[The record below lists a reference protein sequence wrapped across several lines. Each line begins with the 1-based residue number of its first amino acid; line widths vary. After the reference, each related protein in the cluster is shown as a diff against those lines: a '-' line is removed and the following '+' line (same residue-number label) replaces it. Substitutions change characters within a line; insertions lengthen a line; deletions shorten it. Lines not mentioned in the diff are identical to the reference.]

1 MISIILRLILFT
13 ILSLSL
19 FSCQSKESTKEKRN
33 AMNESKYEPGT
44 FGYDL
49 NFLKNHGDMIVLK
62 DEYEQS
68 QVIVSPMFQGKVFT
82 STAQGLNGTSYGWIN
97 FDLISSG
104 KILEHMNG
112 YGGEDRLWLGPEGG
126 QYSIFFKP
134 NSEMVIDNWYTP
146 KDIDTEPFQLLSQTN
161 SLVLMEKI
169 MHLEN
174 YSGAKFN
181 LKVERS
187 IQLLK
192 KDEIKHRLGIS
203 LDNGLQIVAFESK
216 NTLIN
221 TGQSA
226 WNKQSGTLCLWIL
239 GMFTPSSEATV
250 IIPYVQG
257 VEEKLG
263 KIATTDYFGEIPPG
277 RIGYDNGV
285 VLFMADGKHRSKLGL
300 SPLRAKNMAG
310 SYDPEKKVLTII
322 QFTLPP
328 VNDGYINQLWKVQDN
343 PYDGDAVNSY
353 NDGPLADGTQMG
365 PFYELESSSPAA
377 FLDPGEEMTHSHATF
392 HIVGSKTQLSKISE
406 KILSVSLDKVESIF

>member
-1 MISIILRLILFT
+1 MNFYFLRSIFFIMIILFIY
-13 ILSLSL
+13 
-19 FSCQSKESTKEKRN
+19 SCQSNDTIKEKRD
-33 AMNESKYEPGT
+33 AMDNSNYEPGT

-62 DEYEQS
+62 DEPEQA
-68 QVIVSPMFQGKVFT
+68 QVIVSPKFQGKVFT
-82 STAQGLNGTSYGWIN
+82 STAQGFKGTSYGWIN
-97 FDLISSG
+97 YDLIASG

-126 QYSIFFKP
+126 QYSIFIKP
-134 NSEMVIDNWYTP
+134 GSEMVIDNWYTP

-161 SLVLMEKI
+161 SLVSMEKI

-174 YSGAKFN
+174 YSGTKFN

-192 KDEIKHRLGIS
+192 KDEIKQRLDIS
-203 LDNGLQIVAFESK
+203 ADDGLQIVAFESM

-221 TGQSA
+221 TGQTP

-250 IIPYVQG
+250 IIPYVEG

-285 VLFMADGKHRSKLGL
+285 VFFKADGKHRCKLGL

-310 SYDPEKKVLTII
+310 SYDPWNS
-322 QFTLPP
+322 LP
-328 VNDGYINQLWKVQDN
+328 G
-343 PYDGDAVNSY
+343 
-353 NDGPLADGTQMG
+353 
-365 PFYELESSSPAA
+365 
-377 FLDPGEEMTHSHATF
+377 
-392 HIVGSKTQLSKISE
+392 HIHY
-406 KILSVSLDKVESIF
+406 